1 MPSPTRPPQR
11 RRLLGTPIAALA
23 LAVGVGGV
31 VTACEPAPTCA
42 GLTPTVLGT
51 AGPDR
56 LTGTA
61 GPDVIA
67 GLGGDDVVTGL
78 GGDDVICGG
87 PGADRIDAGP
97 GRDVLDGQ
105 AGSDLLQG
113 GDDADDVRDTST
125 DARDVNDLVGGAGDD
140 VLRGGRGRDRA
151 SYADVPAS
159 VRMVVQL
166 SLGRAVGLGT
176 DTLSGIDAA
185 IGGAGDDVISGTDR
199 AEALDGR
206 AGDDLIYGYAGDD
219 TLIGGPGRD
228 QVDFAEATRSV
239 TADLAT
245 GQATGEGRDRIL
257 GFEDVSG
264 SGFDDV
270 LTGDAGP
277 NAIDGR
283 SGTDTCRGGGGADT
297 LVGCP

>member
-31 VTACEPAPTCA
+31 VTACQPAPTCA
-42 GLTPTVLGT
+42 GLTATIVGT
-51 AGPDR
+51 AGPDVIDGT
-56 LTGTA
+56 TGA
-61 GPDVIA
+61 DVIA
-67 GLGGDDVVTGL
+67 GLGGDDKVFGL

-87 PGADRIDAGP
+87 AGDDRIDAGP
-97 GRDVLDGQ
+97 GRDQLDGQ
-105 AGSDLLQG
+105 AGSDLLNG
-113 GDDADDVRDTST
+113 SDDADTLHDTST
-125 DARDVNDLVGGAGDD
+125 DPRDVNDLVGAAGDD
-140 VLRGGRGRDRA
+140 VLRGGGGRDRA
-151 SYADVPAS
+151 NYSDQTAA

-166 SLGRAVGLGT
+166 SLGRAVGVGIDSLT
-176 DTLSGIDAA
+176 GIDAV
-185 IGGAGDDVISGTDR
+185 IGGAGDDLLSGSVG

-206 AGDDLIYGYAGDD
+206 AGDDRFYAYAGDD

-228 QVDFAEATRSV
+228 VVDYIESPRAV

-245 GQATGEGRDRIL
+245 GQATGDGRDRLL
-257 GFEDVSG
+257 GIEDVLG

-277 NAIDGR
+277 NLIDGR
-283 SGTDTCRGGGGADT
+283 FGTDTCRGGGGADT